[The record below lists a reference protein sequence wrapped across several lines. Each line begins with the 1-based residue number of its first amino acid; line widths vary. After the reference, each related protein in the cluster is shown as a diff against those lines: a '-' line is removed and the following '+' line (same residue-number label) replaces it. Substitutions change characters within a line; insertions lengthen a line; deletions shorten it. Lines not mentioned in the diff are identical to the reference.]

1 MRITQGLA
9 DMYAERRRRL
19 MAQMGEGV
27 ALIHSGGVSPDSA
40 LWDKNL
46 AYLTGLD
53 DQSAYLLLAPQGVRV
68 ERVET
73 RTGPELMRGHLVH
86 EILFVAPRSA
96 QQAFME
102 GEAATFDE
110 IQRATGVDRVYT
122 LERLDDTLA
131 RALMGAGVLWLNT
144 PGTPSLSAPLTP
156 DLAFIRQLR
165 ERFYWVELRNIARS
179 IHEMRFVKDAYEIAC
194 LREAFAIQ
202 TEVFEKIMRTLKPG
216 DNESLGQAIFEY
228 ELRIRGDN
236 VAASMGNDR
245 YAASI
250 IVGAGKNSAIPHYM
264 DNNQAIQDGDL
275 ILIDAGVSVNGYS
288 SDITRTFPANGR
300 FSPRQR
306 ALYAAVLEAQQA
318 AIDTMKPGSTL
329 LAAHQAVY
337 DVFKRYD
344 LAQYSY
350 GNCGHT
356 VGLNIHDATGRTLDD
371 REQPFAPGVV
381 LVIEPFLTLPEE
393 GMGIRIEDGVLIT
406 DAGHEMLAGPPR
418 DIDAVEALCRRA

>member
-19 MAQMGEGV
+19 MAQMGEGI

-53 DQSAYLLLAPQGVRV
+53 DQSVYLLLAPQGVRV

-110 IQRATGVDRVYT
+110 IQRATGVDRVYALDR
-122 LERLDDTLA
+122 LEDTLA

-179 IHEMRFVKDAYEIAC
+179 IHEMRFVKDAYEIAS

-236 VAASMGNDR
+236 VTASMGNDR

-275 ILIDAGVSVNGYS
+275 VLIDAGVSVNGYA

-371 REQPFAPGVV
+371 REQPFVPGVV

-406 DAGHEMLAGPPR
+406 DAGCEVLAGPPR